1 MKSTILTALC
11 IVGLGVGYL
20 NYPKWYEGTNTS
32 CGAAVRLTFRHSDP
46 RGAALIAATN
56 PGGDRSIADMAGVLQ
71 NRTEAECTMVYWQI
85 QFGVS

>member
-1 MKSTILTALC
+1 M
-11 IVGLGVGYL
+11 
-20 NYPKWYEGTNTS
+20 
-32 CGAAVRLTFRHSDP
+32 
-46 RGAALIAATN
+46 IAATN